1 MFVIRTL
8 PPEKFLIRTAGLV
21 SFFPCWGAPF
31 RTARERGHA
40 VRAWPRSRFASR
52 VPAASR
58 ARRQTGVWITSRTCR
73 VSGVRVPEIPVAAL
87 LPAPS
92 ARGGRC
98 EAVLAHA
105 RADDSRPTRG
115 SLFILDAP
123 APSVYEQLPSPLR
136 MGHVPRRRAFRIRRL
151 TPAAHC
157 HRYGP
162 RHSPPSPPPDVRIT
176 DIGRAC
182 SAATPWGSVWG
193 LGAVL
198 VLRRGLDVRVQNVVI
213 YKYNVRI
220 TNIGSDKPAWA
231 AAMAGEAGLES
242 CPRLGGAVGK
252 EGASFPGC
260 FLRRTTAR
268 AWPAF
273 LAASRL
279 FVLRPSRL
287 GPGRLALRPGG
298 GRSRAGSRN
307 AAARSRA
314 RPSPP
319 RPPETPPARDT
330 RAACFR

>member
-1 MFVIRTL
+1 M
-8 PPEKFLIRTAGLV
+8 
-21 SFFPCWGAPF
+21 
-31 RTARERGHA
+31 
-40 VRAWPRSRFASR
+40 RAWPRSRFASR

-220 TNIGSDKPAWA
+220 TNIGSDKPAWGGGDGRGGWLGVLSTPGWGG
-231 AAMAGEAGLES
+231 GE
-242 CPRLGGAVGK
+242 GGG
-252 EGASFPGC
+252 EF
-260 FLRRTTAR
+260 
-268 AWPAF
+268 
-273 LAASRL
+273 SRL
-279 FVLRPSRL
+279 FFAPHNREGLARLFGGKPLVRVTTIAARAGPPGPQAGRRPLASRVSKC
-287 GPGRLALRPGG
+287 GG
-298 GRSRAGSRN
+298 SVSRATVTTST
-307 AAARSRA
+307 A
-314 RPSPP
+314 
-319 RPPETPPARDT
+319 
-330 RAACFR
+330 